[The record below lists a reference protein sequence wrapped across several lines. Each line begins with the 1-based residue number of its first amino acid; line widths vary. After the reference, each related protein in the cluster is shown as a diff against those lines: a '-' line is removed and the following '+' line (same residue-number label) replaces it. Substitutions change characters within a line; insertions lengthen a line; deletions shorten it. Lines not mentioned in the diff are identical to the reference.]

1 MNIWKDVI
9 ETDNALNKIEHSFMA
24 LKKKNKQQTWRL
36 SW

>member
-9 ETDNALNKIEHSFMA
+9 ETDKAFNKIEHSFMA
-24 LKKKNKQQTWRL
+24 LKKKKKQQTLRL